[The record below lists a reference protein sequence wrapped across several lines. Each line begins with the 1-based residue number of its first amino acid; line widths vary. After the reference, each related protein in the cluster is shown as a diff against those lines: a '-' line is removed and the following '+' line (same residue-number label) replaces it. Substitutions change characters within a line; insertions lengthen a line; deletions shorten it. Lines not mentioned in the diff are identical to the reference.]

1 MTDVVIAGIGQ
12 TPVGEHWDTSI
23 RELSLQ
29 AIEAAIID
37 SGGIRPQAIFVS
49 NMLAPTLSDQ
59 AHLGSLVA
67 DFAGLKGIEAVTV
80 EGAGASGGLAL
91 RQA

>member
-1 MTDVVIAGIGQ
+1 MMNMTDVVIAGVGQ

-37 SGGIRPQAIFVS
+37 SGGIQPQALFVS
-49 NMLAPTLSDQ
+49 NMLAPTISSQ
-59 AHLGSLVA
+59 ANLATLVA
-67 DFAGLKGIEAVTV
+67 DFAGLTGI
-80 EGAGASGGLAL
+80 
-91 RQA
+91 